1 MRQYITK
8 REILFSIVII
18 ALMLTIGFVLS
29 DKINDN
35 VLNKYKE
42 YDTALQ
48 IDNDAEM
55 FKYAMKTNLN
65 NAFVYGELRAIDPV
79 TYEEI
84 EGEYS
89 YIEKVEEHYTIHTRT
104 VTKTRTVNGKTQT
117 YTEVETYWS
126 WDVVDSQE
134 KHSNIISFLGVNF
147 DYGTIHFPNP
157 NYITTLDGGYHV
169 RFCYYGSPVCCNG
182 TVFGRLHD
190 NTISD
195 VIFYNG
201 LSITDTISKLESGM
215 EIVLFWV
222 SWITLIIG
230 LVVWFYYKENNWL
243 EDIR

>member
-8 REILFSIVII
+8 REVLFSIVII

-35 VLNKYKE
+35 VLDKYKE

-65 NAFVYGELRAIDPV
+65 NAFVYGELRAVDPV

-84 EGEYS
+84 GGEYS
-89 YIEKVEEHYTIHTRT
+89 YIEKFEEHYTMHTRT

-169 RFCYYGSPVCCNG
+169 RFSYYGSPVYCNG
-182 TVFGRLHD
+182 TAFGRLHD

-195 VIFYNG
+195 VVFYNE
-201 LSITDTISKLESGM
+201 LNITDTISELESGM

-222 SWITLIIG
+222 LWTVLIIG

-243 EDIR
+243 EDR